1 MSRKANCWDN
11 APMESFFGTLKT
23 ALVQPPIPRSRY
35 RAARPVRIYR
45 RLLQSC
51 ADPLRH
57 RLHHPTAGRGE
68 SRITSCPL
76 FRGKVSFL
84 YPRARG
90 RRNFLARRCAPTVS
104 GAGPRSDHRINC
116 RRCEQCFA
124 HCFGEGPAARRS
136 PQIGIGLATR
146 FAVSRRLLSLNYL
159 RVVAFAAKLKTTLVT
174 LTARA
179 ECGRSTVIRG
189 RQNVNF
195 ERSN

>member
-1 MSRKANCWDN
+1 METAPERSAIPTKADRS
-11 APMESFFGTLKT
+11 ASASVMQQPYSEAREDDIGMTRAERT
-23 ALVQPPIPRSRY
+23 AASIPRRSAAHGLSR
-35 RAARPVRIYR
+35 RVP
-45 RLLQSC
+45 
-51 ADPLRH
+51 
-57 RLHHPTAGRGE
+57 AG
-68 SRITSCPL
+68 
-76 FRGKVSFL
+76 FL
-84 YPRARG
+84 YPRVRG
-90 RRNFLARRCAPTVS
+90 YRNALARRCAPMVS

-136 PQIGIGLATR
+136 PQIGIGLAAR
-146 FAVSRRLLSLNYL
+146 FAVGRRLLSLNYL